1 MQRSCGSAGQPANH
15 SAESSSVLNPAYL
28 GYDDD
33 ATGDDDD
40 ASDEIS
46 DVSSCDGHTENADNE
61 SPSSVGQPASKKAEL
76 PLNQFETPLGLDP
89 TSTPDFV
96 QHVASFKAQLDLV
109 QDAVKKMRSAQ
120 QPTDTSNAQR
130 PADAA
135 AAQPAE
141 SSNAT
146 AQAAA
151 EEECFRAVVDL
162 REVAQKLDKHQFQD
176 KAKLL
181 ENVDKAMFVTAGAF
195 ATYLILWC
203 VGRGLR
209 PGSGSRALAR
219 QRLQR
224 RQRRPDLSE
233 TILLALSGTI

>member
-1 MQRSCGSAGQPANH
+1 M
-15 SAESSSVLNPAYL
+15 LNPAYL

-61 SPSSVGQPASKKAEL
+61 SPSSAGQPASKKAEL

-109 QDAVKKMRSAQ
+109 QDAVKIMRSAQ
-120 QPTDTSNAQR
+120 QPTDTSSSQL
-130 PADAA
+130 PADDAA
-135 AAQPAE
+135 A
-141 SSNAT
+141 T
-146 AQAAA
+146 AKAAA

-162 REVAQKLDKHQFQD
+162 REAAQKLDKHQFQD

-209 PGSGSRALAR
+209 PGSESRALAR

-233 TILLALSGTI
+233 TILLARSGTI

>member
-1 MQRSCGSAGQPANH
+1 
-15 SAESSSVLNPAYL
+15 
-28 GYDDD
+28 
-33 ATGDDDD
+33 
-40 ASDEIS
+40 
-46 DVSSCDGHTENADNE
+46 
-61 SPSSVGQPASKKAEL
+61 
-76 PLNQFETPLGLDP
+76 
-89 TSTPDFV
+89 
-96 QHVASFKAQLDLV
+96 
-109 QDAVKKMRSAQ
+109 MRSAQ
-120 QPTDTSNAQR
+120 QPTDTSSAQR

-141 SSNAT
+141 LSNAT
-146 AQAAA
+146 ARDAA

-203 VGRGLR
+203 VVRGLR
-209 PGSGSRALAR
+209 PGSESRALAR

-224 RQRRPDLSE
+224 RQRRPDLLE
-233 TILLALSGTI
+233 TILLAFCGTI

>member
-1 MQRSCGSAGQPANH
+1 MKEVDKYTATRSGPGTVRDP
-15 SAESSSVLNPAYL
+15 L
-28 GYDDD
+28 D

-46 DVSSCDGHTENADNE
+46 DVSSSDGHTENADKE
-61 SPSSVGQPASKKAEL
+61 SPSSVGRRASKKSEL
-76 PLNQFETPLGLDP
+76 QLNQFETPLGLDP

-96 QHVASFKAQLDLV
+96 QHVASFKAHLDLV

-120 QPTDTSNAQR
+120 QPTDTSSAQR

-135 AAQPAE
+135 AAQAAE

-146 AQAAA
+146 AQAAV

-209 PGSGSRALAR
+209 PGSESRALAR

-224 RQRRPDLSE
+224 RQRRPDLLE
-233 TILLALSGTI
+233 TILLAFCGTI